1 MDSAFHTKM
10 KHQRMSSND
19 ARGTDWVDITVMVLH
34 GSPNVTPNETLSS
47 ITERSPCQRNFRFHS
62 AVHERSSGPRRDQ
75 STTRDKNKILH
86 ALDTL
91 SVLLGPGEPADYMV
105 SDVVF
110 KHFCM
115 DNIRTTTPV
124 GKK

>member
-1 MDSAFHTKM
+1 
-10 KHQRMSSND
+10 MSSND

-34 GSPNVTPNETLSS
+34 GSPNVTPNETLPS
-47 ITERSPCQRNFRFHS
+47 IVTTERSPRKRNFRFHS
-62 AVHERSSGPRRDQ
+62 AIHERSSGPRRDQ
-75 STTRDKNKILH
+75 STARDKNKILH

-91 SVLLGPGEPADYMV
+91 PVLLGPGEPTDYMV
-105 SDVVF
+105 FDVIF

-115 DNIRTTTPV
+115 DNICTTTPV

>member
-1 MDSAFHTKM
+1 
-10 KHQRMSSND
+10 MSSNES
-19 ARGTDWVDITVMVLH
+19 RGTYWVDIAVMVLH
-34 GSPNVTPNETLSS
+34 GSPNVTPNERLPS
-47 ITERSPCQRNFRFHS
+47 IIERSPRQRNFCFHS
-62 AVHERSSGPRRDQ
+62 VVHERSSGPRRDQ
-75 STTRDKNKILH
+75 CTARDKNKVLH

-115 DNIRTTTPV
+115 DNICTTTPV
-124 GKK
+124 RKK